1 MGRIIRAHT
10 PLGEDQLLFSSMCGS
25 EGLSQLFELEV
36 DLLSRNASID
46 PKQLLGKP
54 LALEI
59 RTAGA
64 PRFLHGHVARFTV
77 VGREGGRTRHTIY
90 RALVRPWLWYLT
102 RASNS
107 RVFQGKTAVQIIAQV
122 LDAYGF
128 AFENRLCGDYRAWDY
143 CAQFNETDFAFISRL
158 MELEGIYYYFK
169 HEKNQHTLVLA
180 DDISGHDELPD
191 YACIDYF
198 AADRPIEDDLEVIDA
213 WQTSA
218 ELRTGSYAVG
228 DFNFT
233 MPKADMYSVRHL
245 PIGASQDGHDMYEWM
260 GDYGAPGQGEHYA
273 RVRLEEAQALSE
285 RSSGHASVRGL
296 APGGRFTMR
305 GSPRDADN
313 REYLLVS
320 VGYALSE
327 AGYASTEGQGRY
339 SFDFVA
345 QPAALPFR
353 APRRTPMPFAT
364 GPQTAT
370 VVGPEG
376 QDIWT
381 DGYGRVKLQF
391 RWDRQGQSDQDSSAW
406 VRVSQAWA
414 GDGFGT
420 VHVPRVGQ
428 EVVVDFIG
436 GRVDRPIVIG
446 RVYNRDRMP
455 PFSLPAEATKSG
467 IVSRSTPGGTPA
479 DANAIVFED
488 KMGAEQVLL
497 HAQRNLDTEVEAD
510 ETHTTGG
517 SRTTL
522 IKGHES
528 STFESGEERH
538 ISAGAVETVDGGET
552 RTVTGGATEDVSGGE
567 KRTISG
573 GATETISGGERRT
586 VTGGIDEIVSGDV
599 IVTINGA
606 VLRLVTGADIRITAA
621 GRVEIINAI
630 DGKLVIG
637 PDTTVVTGP
646 KTVTAPDIT
655 YNSTTS
661 VVNTTNF
668 TLNASVS
675 AYNTPT
681 QVMNA
686 DEESWWEKMLKE
698 GTGHQALA
706 HAWSFDRYGN
716 KMQFSGVNWLIQ
728 GLFLNL
734 SAFNW
739 IEAKYRPKIAAFK
752 KKSTGVTANT
762 AGTESASSGVENTT

>member
-1 MGRIIRAHT
+1 MERIIRAHT

-25 EGLSQLFELEV
+25 EGLSQLFEFEV
-36 DLLSRNASID
+36 DLLSANASVD
-46 PKQLLGKP
+46 AKQLLGKP
-54 LALEI
+54 VALEI

-64 PRFLHGHVARFTV
+64 ARYLHGHVARFTV

-90 RALVRPWLWYLT
+90 RAVLRPWLWYLT

-107 RVFQGKTAVQIIAQV
+107 RVFQGKSAVQIICEV

-128 AFENRLCGDYRAWDY
+128 AYENRLCGDYRAWDC
-143 CAQFNETDFAFISRL
+143 CAQFNETDFAFVSRL
-158 MELEGIYYYFK
+158 MEIEGIYYYFR
-169 HEKNQHTLVLA
+169 HAQDQHTLVLA

-191 YACIDYF
+191 YACIDCF
-198 AADRPIEDDLEVIDA
+198 AADRPISDDLEVIDA
-213 WQTSA
+213 WQASA
-218 ELRTGSYAVG
+218 ELRTGSYAVS

-233 MPKADMYSVRHL
+233 MPRADMLSARHL
-245 PIGASQDGHDMYEWM
+245 PVGASQDGHDMYEWM
-260 GDYGAPGQGEHYA
+260 GDYSAPGQGEHYA

-285 RSSGHASVRGL
+285 RVSGHAGVRGL
-296 APGGRFTMR
+296 ASGWRFTLQ
-305 GSPRDADN
+305 GAPRAADN

-320 VGYALSE
+320 VAYALSE
-327 AGYASTEGQGRY
+327 AGYASAEGRGRY

-353 APRRTPMPFAT
+353 APRRTPMPYAT
-364 GPQTAT
+364 GPQTAV

-376 QDIWT
+376 QEIWT
-381 DGYGRVKLQF
+381 DAYGRVKLQF
-391 RWDRQGQSDQDSSAW
+391 RWDRQGRCDQDSSAW

-446 RVYNRDRMP
+446 RVYNTDRMP
-455 PFSLPAEATKSG
+455 PVDLPGEATKSG
-467 IVSRSTPGGTPA
+467 IVSRSTPGGSPA
-479 DANAIVFED
+479 DANALVFED
-488 KMGAEQVLL
+488 AMGAEQVLL

-522 IKGHES
+522 IEGHES

-538 ISAGAVETVDGGET
+538 ISAGALETIDGGET
-552 RTVTGGATEDVSGGE
+552 RSVTGGATEHVSGGE
-567 KRTISG
+567 RRTIG
-573 GATETISGGERRT
+573 GGVLETISGGERRT
-586 VTGGIDEIVSGDV
+586 VTGGIEETVNGDV
-599 IVTINGA
+599 IVIVNGA
-606 VLRLVTGADIRITAA
+606 VLRLVTGADIRITCA

-630 DGKLVIG
+630 DGKLVLG

-675 AYNTPT
+675 AYNTPE

-686 DEESWWEKMLKE
+686 DNESWWQKMLKE
-698 GTGHQALA
+698 ATIHQALA
-706 HAWSFDRYGN
+706 HAWSFDRFGN

-734 SAFNW
+734 SGVNW
-739 IEAKYRPKIAAFK
+739 LEAKYRPKVAAFK
-752 KKSTGVTANT
+752 TKKTAVTANT

>member
-1 MGRIIRAHT
+1 MDRIVRAHT
-10 PLGEDQLLFSSMCGS
+10 PLGDDQLLFRSMCGS
-25 EGLSQLFELEV
+25 EGLSQLFEFEI
-36 DLLSRNASID
+36 DLLSTNASID
-46 PKQLLGKP
+46 PRSLLGKP

-77 VGREGGRTRHTIY
+77 LGRDGGRTRHTAY
-90 RALVRPWLWYLT
+90 RAVVRPWLWYLT
-102 RASNS
+102 CASNS
-107 RVFQGKTAVQIIAQV
+107 RVFQGKSAVQIIAEV

-128 AFENRLCGDYRAWDY
+128 VFENRLCGDYRAWDY
-143 CAQFNETDFAFISRL
+143 CAQFNETDFAFVSRL

-191 YACIDYF
+191 YGCIDCF

-213 WQTSA
+213 WQVSA

-233 MPKADMYSVRHL
+233 MPKADMFSVRHL
-245 PIGASQDGHDMYEWM
+245 PIGANQDGHDMYEWM

-273 RVRLEEAQALSE
+273 RVRLEEAQSLAE
-285 RSSGHASVRGL
+285 RSAGHATVRGM
-296 APGGRFTMR
+296 APGYRFTMR
-305 GSPRDADN
+305 GSPRGDDN

-320 VGYALSE
+320 VSYALSE
-327 AGYASTEGQGRY
+327 AGYASGEGIGHY
-339 SFDFVA
+339 GFDFVA

-353 APRRTPMPFAT
+353 APRRTPMPYAT

-381 DGYGRVKLQF
+381 DEYGRVKLQF
-391 RWDRQGQSDQDSSAW
+391 RWDRQGQSNQDSSSW

-436 GRVDRPIVIG
+436 GRIDRPIVVG
-446 RVYNRDRMP
+446 RVYNEERMP
-455 PFSLPAEATKSG
+455 PFDLPAEATSSG

-488 KMGAEQVLL
+488 RMGAEQVLL

-538 ISAGAVETVDGGET
+538 ITEGAEETIDGGET
-552 RTVTGGATEDVSGGE
+552 RTVTDGAIERVSGGE
-567 KRTISG
+567 TRTITG
-573 GATETISGGERRT
+573 GAIETISGGERRT
-586 VTGGIDEIVSGDV
+586 VTGGIDETVNGDV
-599 IVTINGA
+599 VVTINGS
-606 VLRLVTGADIRITAA
+606 VLRLVTGADIRITCA

-630 DGKLVIG
+630 DGKLVLG
-637 PDTTVVTGP
+637 PDNTVVTGP

-661 VVNTTNF
+661 IVNTTNF
-668 TLNASVS
+668 ALNASVS

-686 DEESWWEKMLKE
+686 DTENWWQQMLKE
-698 GTGHQALA
+698 ATLHQALA
-706 HAWSFDRYGN
+706 AAWSFDRYGN
-716 KMQFSGVNWLIQ
+716 KMQFSGVNWLLQ

-734 SAFNW
+734 SGVNW
-739 IEAKYRPKIAAFK
+739 LEAKFRPKISAFK
-752 KKSTGVTANT
+752 TKKSAVTANT
-762 AGTESASSGVENTT
+762 AATESHTSGLDNTT

>member
-1 MGRIIRAHT
+1 MDRIVRAHT
-10 PLGEDQLLFSSMCGS
+10 PLGDDQLLFRSMCGS
-25 EGLSQLFELEV
+25 EGLSQLFEFEIE
-36 DLLSRNASID
+36 LLSTNASID
-46 PKQLLGKP
+46 AKSLLGKP

-90 RALVRPWLWYLT
+90 RAVVRPWLWYLT

-107 RVFQGKTAVQIIAQV
+107 RVFQGKSAVQIIAEV

-128 AFENRLCGDYRAWDY
+128 VFENRLCGDYRVWDY
-143 CAQFNETDFAFISRL
+143 CAQFNETDFAFVSRL

-169 HEKNQHTLVLA
+169 HEKNRHTLVMA

-191 YACIDYF
+191 YACIDCF

-213 WQTSA
+213 WQASA

-233 MPKADMYSVRHL
+233 MPRADMFSVRQL

-273 RVRLEEAQALSE
+273 RVRLEEVQALSE
-285 RSSGHASVRGL
+285 RSAGHASVRGM
-296 APGGRFTMR
+296 APGWRFAMR

-320 VGYALSE
+320 VAYDLSE
-327 AGYASTEGQGRY
+327 AGYASAEGQGRY

-353 APRRTPMPFAT
+353 APRRTPMPHAT

-381 DGYGRVKLQF
+381 DEYGRVKLQF
-391 RWDRQGQSDQDSSAW
+391 RWDRQGQSNQDSSAW

-436 GRVDRPIVIG
+436 GRVDRPIVVG
-446 RVYNRDRMP
+446 RVYNTDRMP
-455 PFSLPAEATKSG
+455 PFDLPAEATKSG
-467 IVSRSTPGGTPA
+467 VVSRSTPGGTPA

-488 KMGAEQVLL
+488 MMGAEQVLL

-517 SRTTL
+517 ARTTL

-538 ISAGAVETVDGGET
+538 ITEGALETIDGGET
-552 RTVTGGATEDVSGGE
+552 RTVTGGAIERVSGGE
-567 KRTISG
+567 TRTITG
-573 GATETISGGERRT
+573 GAIETISGGERRT
-586 VTGGIDEIVSGDV
+586 VTGGIDETVNGDV
-599 IVTINGA
+599 IVTVNGA
-606 VLRLVTGADIRITAA
+606 VLRLVTGADIRITCA
-621 GRVEIINAI
+621 GRVEIVNAI
-630 DGKLVIG
+630 DGKLVLG
-637 PDTTVVTGP
+637 PDNTVVTGP
-646 KTVTAPDIT
+646 KTVSAPDIT

-661 VVNTTNF
+661 EINAKNF
-668 TLNASVS
+668 KLNATVS

-681 QVMNA
+681 QVMKGDTDN
-686 DEESWWEKMLKE
+686 WWQKMMME
-698 GTGHQALA
+698 GTKRQALA
-706 HAWSFDRYGN
+706 YAWSFDRYGN

-728 GLFLNL
+728 GMFLNL
-734 SAFNW
+734 SGINW
-739 IEAKYRPKIAAFK
+739 VEAKFRPKLK
-752 KKSTGVTANT
+752 DLKRKKSVVTAN
-762 AGTESASSGVENTT
+762 AGGTESTSSGVENNA